1 MPTYNVKNLKNGDTL
16 ELHMTIS
23 AYEQWRKDNPDWD
36 KDWSQLAFG
45 GTIYGEPKQSQ
56 GFKEVMQKVQKRHPG
71 ANLSR
76 YT

>member
-1 MPTYNVKNLKNGDTL
+1 MPTYPVKHKETGETK
-16 ELHMTIS
+16 ELYMS
-23 AYEQWRKDNPDWD
+23 MKEYDEWRKENPDWD
-36 KDWSQLAFG
+36 KDWTAGIG

-56 GFKEVMQKVQKRHPG
+56 GFKEVMQKVQARHPG